1 MDAQRT
7 ERQLSMIREV
17 RDLGLQL
24 WLRGGWAMDFWL
36 GEVTREHEDVDWF
49 AWAGDAERLRSL
61 LVGRGYEVLREDDQ
75 QLDVVRDG
83 EEHGFAFVTRRRPDG
98 RVVVAGGPWA
108 GTPWPEGLLDG
119 VEPGRLGGLECPVA
133 SPEAQIEIK
142 RMTPVWVPERPRREK
157 DAVDVA
163 RLEAALA
170 ALHATDDTLVHE
182 GGAFLNFRTYPA
194 GEEWGHG
201 FRWLHTKRFRLP
213 AAPVTDARLLA
224 ALLSHEQFRDD
235 YAGGGVLPQGRRHGS
250 FWRRLIT
257 PAAYEPVTS
266 DAAARLLR
274 TWADQF
280 GPVPEAL
287 GADLRKEAFACLAAA
302 GTVLH
307 LTGVGEDDFHDWGG
321 VHGEFHELVAIDRTA
336 GHLTLLVAAD
346 D

>member
-1 MDAQRT
+1 MDARRT
-7 ERQLSMIREV
+7 QRQLSMIGEV
-17 RDLGLQL
+17 RDLGPEV

-49 AWAGDAERLRSL
+49 AWAEDAQRLGDL
-61 LVGRGYEVLREDDQ
+61 LVARGYEVLSADDQ

-83 EEHGFAFVTRRRPDG
+83 EEHGFAFVTRRRSDG
-98 RVVVAGGPWA
+98 RVLVAGGPWA

-142 RMTPVWVPERPRREK
+142 RMMPVWVPERPRRRK
-157 DAVDVA
+157 DAVDTA

-182 GGAFLNFRTYPA
+182 GSAFVNFRTYAP
-194 GEEWGHG
+194 GEDWGHG
-201 FRWLHTKRFRLP
+201 FRWLDTKHFRLP
-213 AAPVTDARLLA
+213 AAPLPDTGLLA
-224 ALLSHEQFRDD
+224 ALIAHEQFRDD
-235 YAGGGVLPQGRRHGS
+235 YAGGGVLPLGRRHGP

-257 PAAYEPVTS
+257 PAAYAPVPAA
-266 DAAARLLR
+266 DAAHLLR
-274 TWADQF
+274 TWADQY
-280 GPVPEAL
+280 GPVPEEL
-287 GADLRKEAFACLAAA
+287 EADLRREAFARLTPA
-302 GTVLH
+302 TTIHH

-321 VHGEFHELVAIDRTA
+321 VHGEFHELVVIDRAA